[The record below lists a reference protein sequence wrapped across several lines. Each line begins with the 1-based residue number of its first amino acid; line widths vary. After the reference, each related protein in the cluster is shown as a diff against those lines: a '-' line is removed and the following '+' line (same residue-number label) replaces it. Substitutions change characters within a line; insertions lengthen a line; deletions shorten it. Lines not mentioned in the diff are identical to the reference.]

1 MRVHKNHG
9 RLQKHI
15 LLYKET
21 WKASEIL
28 SYSCCAWGFVPL
40 TQTQFLMLPSKLGQP
55 QREPKPPALE
65 WTKIPL
71 YWATFLLKA
80 AESTTQKGQAQRSGR
95 KTSTGTKPANKIISA
110 EFCTSIAQKLNDV
123 SQVSLQNCA
132 YINNLFDCCK
142 SLLIKC
148 FLGRKTAWLSKI
160 KAIWVK
166 SANRDLMR
174 ENTNSPLKL
183 MSRKLKI
190 P

>member
-1 MRVHKNHG
+1 MRVHKSWDITETHFVVQGDLKSLWG
-9 RLQKHI
+9 RELQ
-15 LLYKET
+15 LLCLRFCPT
-21 WKASEIL
+21 DTNSVPNPAFKAWPTSEGAKAPCFGMNKDTFIL
-28 SYSCCAWGFVPL
+28 SNISLKSCR
-40 TQTQFLMLPSKLGQP
+40 KYN
-55 QREPKPPALE
+55 
-65 WTKIPL
+65 TK
-71 YWATFLLKA
+71 
-80 AESTTQKGQAQRSGR
+80 RSGR
-95 KTSTGTKPANKIISA
+95 KTSTATKPANKIISA
-110 EFCTSIAQKLNDV
+110 EFCTSIGQKLNDV

-148 FLGRKTAWLSKI
+148 FLGRKTALLSKI

-166 SANRDLMR
+166 SASRDLMR